1 MAQQLTEE
9 PLVDEATLARD
20 LDRAR
25 QQLARDLHPQLQR
38 LSDGHGHRLFG
49 SGTTIHV
56 LTDLVRTLV
65 TAGLSIHDCADDQST
80 GGVCL
85 TPQPGSGEVAASWS
99 THRVMPRDATMATA
113 YLDTYEAMTDAVAA
127 VLEADGWSVR
137 RTPDG
142 EGVIVTGGT
151 NINDRGD
158 EAV

>member
-1 MAQQLTEE
+1 M
-9 PLVDEATLARD
+9 TLARD
-20 LDRAR
+20 LERAR

-49 SGTTIHV
+49 SGNTIHV

-85 TPQPGSGEVAASWS
+85 TPQPRSGEVTASWS

-113 YLDTYEAMTDAVAA
+113 YLDTHEAMTDALAA
-127 VLEADGWSVR
+127 VLEADGWTVR
-137 RTPDG
+137 RTADG
-142 EGVIVTGGT
+142 EGVIVTDGT

-158 EAV
+158 EAG